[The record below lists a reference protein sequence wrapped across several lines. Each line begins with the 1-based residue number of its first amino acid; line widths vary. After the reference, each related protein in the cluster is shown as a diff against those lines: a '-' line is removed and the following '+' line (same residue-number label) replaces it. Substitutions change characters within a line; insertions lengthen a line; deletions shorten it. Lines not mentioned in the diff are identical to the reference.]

1 MYAWEP
7 SFKYQILEIRR
18 REMNKLIKVAYLQGI
33 TTFGWLLAPVVVG
46 FNVKVT
52 PAINK
57 SCLSTGYNNVWMAS
71 SSSCGRF

>member
-52 PAINK
+52 PAINI
-57 SCLSTGYNNVWMAS
+57 AH
-71 SSSCGRF
+71 

>member
-33 TTFGWLLAPVVVG
+33 TTFGWLLAPFVVG
-46 FNVKVT
+46 FNVTVT
-52 PAINK
+52 LAKIEPAIYHK
-57 SCLSTGYNNVWMAS
+57 IHDIV
-71 SSSCGRF
+71 